1 MSRKGSAN
9 LLKVPSVPITLSL
22 NDLLPDANGEIVIVS
37 SGDTP
42 TLSILTDLKIC
53 ESGTAG
59 SHITAEGVE
68 VGGLS
73 FYTFEGGT
81 RVYFSPAID
90 LTVAAP

>member
-1 MSRKGSAN
+1 MSRKGSAT

-42 TLSILTDLKIC
+42 TLSLLTELRIC
-53 ESGTAG
+53 ESGVAG
-59 SHITAEGVE
+59 SHVTAEGVE

-81 RVYFSPAID
+81 RVYFSPEID